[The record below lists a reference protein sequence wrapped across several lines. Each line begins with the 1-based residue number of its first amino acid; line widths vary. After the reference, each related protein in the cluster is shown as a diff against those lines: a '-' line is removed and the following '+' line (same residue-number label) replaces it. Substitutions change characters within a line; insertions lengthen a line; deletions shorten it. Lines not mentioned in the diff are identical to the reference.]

1 MSVVGSF
8 PTPWFQVETSG
19 SKSYGNQ
26 TKEICHD
33 DNKQRLTALVNSRS
47 TEKGVLDW
55 GVRAQG
61 DGIYE
66 GWVTFSGTGTESEE
80 ELEEPV
86 IGPRWAVINDEIDRS
101 IFDHWRTNA
110 LEEAYRGTVY
120 YVQKKAEEFF
130 ANPVP
135 GTTGIT
141 VPDLVGDAQ
150 TDANKLFFLII
161 GGSDSWEDDVPVLQK
176 ITILPAGSNKVL
188 EWTNAGT
195 IFSDVE
201 LAAAEP
207 TIPIGIKTGLPTGF
221 YKKKKPTCTQL
232 ADGSLEARVSYQY
245 VGTYYSDY
253 LYSGPL
259 L

>member
-86 IGPRWAVINDEIDRS
+86 IGPRWAVTNDEVDRS
-101 IFDHWRTNA
+101 IYDHWRTRD
-110 LEEAYRGTVY
+110 LETAYPGMVLFLQRT
-120 YVQKKAEEFF
+120 AELF
-130 ANPVP
+130 AENPVP
-135 GTTGIT
+135 GGVTLSLSDSI
-141 VPDLVGDAQ
+141 PENLRN
-150 TDANKLFFLII
+150 DANDLLLLII
-161 GGSDSWEDDVPVLQK
+161 GGTEAWEDDVPVLQK
-176 ITILPAGSNKVL
+176 ITILPAGSNKAL
-188 EWTNAGT
+188 AWSNAGAV
-195 IFSDVE
+195 FSNAQLV
-201 LAAAEP
+201 AAEP
-207 TIPIGIKTGLPTGF
+207 TIPTGISSGLPQG
-221 YKKKKPTCTQL
+221 YWKKRNPTCTQL
-232 ADGSLEARVSYQY
+232 QDGSLEAREVYQY
-245 VGTYYSDY
+245 VGKWFSDY
-253 LYSGPL
+253 LYSGPA
-259 L
+259 

>member
-1 MSVVGSF
+1 MSVAGSF

-86 IGPRWAVINDEIDRS
+86 IGPRWAVTNDEVDRS
-101 IFDHWRTNA
+101 VFDHWRTLA
-110 LEEAYRGTVY
+110 IEEVYPGTVY
-120 YVQKKAEEFF
+120 YVQKQAEAFF
-130 ANPVP
+130 ANPTP
-135 GTTGIT
+135 GTASIT
-141 VPDLVGDAQ
+141 VPGLAADANA
-150 TDANKLFFLII
+150 DANKLFRLII
-161 GGSDSWEDDVPVLQK
+161 GGTDAWGDDVPVLQK
-176 ITILPAGSNKVL
+176 ITILPAGSNKAL
-188 EWTNAGT
+188 EWGNAGA
-195 IFSDVE
+195 IFSDEE

-207 TIPIGIKTGLPTGF
+207 TIPTGIKTGLPQGF
-221 YKKKKPTCTQL
+221 YKKRKPTCTQL
-232 ADGSLEARVSYQY
+232 ADGSLEARVVYEY
-245 VGTYYSDY
+245 VGLSYSDY
-253 LYSGPL
+253 LYSGPS
-259 L
+259 